1 MLKRKIFWAA
11 LGLILALILIL
22 IFWGGV
28 FLVREDPLRP
38 VEFGV
43 ILIGHFPAR
52 ILHGVD
58 IYKQGMVEKLLMVS
72 PSRGQGH
79 EFLLEKGI
87 YTPDEADLSR
97 EVAIR
102 LGVNPADIVIVLG
115 GADSTRQEALLIAG
129 HLEGWEEAEEIILIT
144 SPSHSRR
151 AAFIFAR
158 ALGRNIISSPT
169 SYEDFSGHR
178 WWERRDWARQV
189 VLEYQKF
196 LHFLLWERFGL

>member
-1 MLKRKIFWAA
+1 MLKRKKFWVI
-11 LGLILALILIL
+11 LGLILVLVLVLA
-22 IFWGGV
+22 WQAGV
-28 FLVREDPLRP
+28 FLVREDAVIP
-38 VEFGV
+38 VEYGV
-43 ILIGHFPAR
+43 VLIGHFPAR

-58 IYKQGMVEKLLMVS
+58 LYREGILEKILMVS

-79 EFLLEKGI
+79 EFLQERGI
-87 YTPDEADLSR
+87 YTPDEANLSR

-102 LGVNPADIVIVLG
+102 LGVNPADIIIVPG

-129 HLEGWEEAEEIILIT
+129 HLDGQERVEEIILIT

-158 ALGRNIISSPT
+158 VLSGDIISSPT